1 MISKEQCSM
10 ENERV
15 LWECLSM
22 MKMGGE
28 GQG

>member
-15 LWECLSM
+15 LWECLSR
-22 MKMGGE
+22 MKTGE
-28 GQG
+28 GQS